1 MQPSDYP
8 VIASLAVVLAVVI
21 AISIASHRAERQYTE
36 WRKKERERY
45 LARLEQEN
53 REKQLF
59 TRRPL

>member
-8 VIASLAVVLAVVI
+8 VIASLAVVLAVVL
-21 AISIASHRAERQYTE
+21 AIGIASHRAERQYTE

-59 TRRPL
+59 THRPL